1 LFTPSRH
8 DHDCRCVTLAGSAP
22 YGRDPDDVPAFV
34 SPVSGPGAS
43 GARFAFTS
51 QRIAMIDS
59 GIKIELTR
67 AQLDRI
73 LRGGAD
79 AEGISQRLRGLAEKT
94 STSEFKELSQSP
106 RLSRSLVLG
115 LLVLAA
121 FPLDGDALAV
131 TDVAASLQ
139 MSPSTTHR
147 YLTTLLAVGLLE
159 QDPRTR
165 RYRVPVSS

>member
-1 LFTPSRH
+1 MT
-8 DHDCRCVTLAGSAP
+8 
-22 YGRDPDDVPAFV
+22 
-34 SPVSGPGAS
+34 
-43 GARFAFTS
+43 
-51 QRIAMIDS
+51 DS
-59 GIKIELTR
+59 GLTIELTR
-67 AQLDRI
+67 AQLDRV

-79 AEGISQRLRGLAEKT
+79 TEGISQRLRGLAEKT

-131 TDVAASLQ
+131 TDVAARLE

-165 RYRVPVSS
+165 RYRVPVSA